1 MRMKEKCS
9 TVTSRRRVLTMVS
22 YFPSLSVV
30 KNIVGVSVIITL
42 LLQVIYIIISNQWC
56 ITLSLLTLFLL

>member
-22 YFPSLSVV
+22 YYPSLSVV